1 MKTRCLTLLIPML
14 VYMTRPG
21 LSGLLEWFSCQENL
35 GLTVQYSRCMFFFL
49 PVSVVILRLYP

>member
-1 MKTRCLTLLIPML
+1 ML

-35 GLTVQYSRCMFFFL
+35 GLTVQMHVFFFL
-49 PVSVVILRLYP
+49 PVSVVILPLYP